1 MKQVMKPLRTILI
14 LRIFFFINKKLMQFE
29 RTQIHIA
36 RVLKNIVRIT
46 YKYNNLNLINKYL
59 KFHLKKLFFLKNNA
73 YY

>member
-29 RTQIHIA
+29 RTQIH
-36 RVLKNIVRIT
+36 NPHH
-46 YKYNNLNLINKYL
+46 NLNLINKYL